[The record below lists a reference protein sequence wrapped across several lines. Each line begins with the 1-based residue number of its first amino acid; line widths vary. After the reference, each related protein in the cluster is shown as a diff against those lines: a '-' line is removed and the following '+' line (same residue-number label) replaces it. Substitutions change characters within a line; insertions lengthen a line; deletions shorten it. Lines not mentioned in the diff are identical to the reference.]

1 MGNKKSRTNLDGKT
15 WARYS
20 ISVWSDIEKN
30 IEEKK
35 LKHPAMFP
43 EMLVSRLIEAFSSPR
58 DLVLDPFAGSGST
71 LMAAYKLG
79 RASIGMEISRDY
91 VMLFE
96 NRLKQMDLE
105 NSSNKNNSPE
115 HSPVIINDDAS
126 SLEKYVNP
134 ESVSLCVTSPPYWN
148 ILGQKRS
155 ADQKELRNYGNLKN
169 DLSLI
174 EDYQDFIRALGD
186 IFQQVYRGLNNGG
199 YAVIN
204 VMDIRKGPVFYP
216 FHMDL
221 SSELT
226 RRGYLLDDIIIWDR
240 RKEYNNLR
248 PLGYPYVFRVNK
260 VHEFLLIFQKKDA
273 AKPE

>member
-1 MGNKKSRTNLDGKT
+1 MSNKKSRTDLDGKT

-20 ISVWSDIEKN
+20 ISIWSDIEKD

-35 LKHPAMFP
+35 MKHPAMFP
-43 EMLVSRLIEAFSSPR
+43 KMLVSRLIEIFSSPD

-71 LMAAYKLG
+71 LIASYNLD
-79 RASIGMEISRDY
+79 RPSIGIEISSDF
-91 VMLFE
+91 VKLTK
-96 NRLKQMDLE
+96 NRLNQYNLE
-105 NSSNKNNSPE
+105 HNLEPE
-115 HSPVIINDDAS
+115 GSKYCYPVIINDDS
-126 SLEKYVNP
+126 TNLEKHVKP

-148 ILGQKRS
+148 ILGQKRT
-155 ADQKELRNYGNLKN
+155 ADHKKLRNYGNLKK

-174 EDYQDFIRALGD
+174 ESYQDFIISLGD
-186 IFQQVYRGLNNGG
+186 IFEQVYKVLKKDG

-260 VHEFLLIFQKKDA
+260 VHEFLLVFQKKDSI
-273 AKPE
+273 